1 MAWLVDRYR
10 YNRQIEARTAIH
22 LRNFS
27 NSYAESIRNLTKS
40 FQNPGRKSQKLLQ
53 FLCRIYQKLH
63 LIFPESRQN
72 MAETSPNPMQNLAE
86 TSPNLPESNQNMSET
101 SPNPMQN
108 LAETSPNLP
117 ESNQNMSETSPNPMQ
132 NPCTRNLAKYSQRQ
146 PELCHFQLTAARSV
160 STDVQKAYIE
170 TDAVK
175 HMQCRKVNNNT
186 PVHIV
191 DVLAEDFVGVCWGG
205 YTANDQTCA
214 FKTYT
219 RHTQKSE
226 KRVR

>member
-1 MAWLVDRYR
+1 MQNLSETSPNLSRIQAE
-10 YNRQIEARTAIH
+10 N

-27 NSYAESIRNLTKS
+27 NSYAESIRNLNKS

-72 MAETSPNPMQNLAE
+72 MA
-86 TSPNLPESNQNMSET
+86 ET

>member
-1 MAWLVDRYR
+1 MAACRSSTEPLEPHSEQAPAGRQPDSQAPVAWLVDRYR
-10 YNRQIEARTAIH
+10 YNKQIEARTAIH

-27 NSYAESIRNLTKS
+27 HSYAESIRNLTKS
-40 FQNPGRKSQKLLQ
+40 FQNQGRKSQKLLQ

-72 MAETSPNPMQNLAE
+72 MSETFPNPMQNLAE

-101 SPNPMQN
+101 P
-108 LAETSPNLP
+108 
-117 ESNQNMSETSPNPMQ
+117 PNPMQ

-160 STDVQKAYIE
+160 STDVQKACIE

-175 HMQCRKVNNNT
+175 HMQ
-186 PVHIV
+186 
-191 DVLAEDFVGVCWGG
+191 
-205 YTANDQTCA
+205 
-214 FKTYT
+214 
-219 RHTQKSE
+219 
-226 KRVR
+226 